1 MLQLEGILRYCTI
14 LTRHCGTRNQ
24 SKGKEEEMRTEAE
37 RDRLFAGT
45 LSSCGLKT
53 QDEMLKRE
61 TGRNRASL
69 SHEV

>member
-1 MLQLEGILRYCTI
+1 MLQLEGILRYCTT

-37 RDRLFAGT
+37 RDWLFAGT

-61 TGRNRASL
+61 TGRNGIAVS
-69 SHEV
+69 